1 MSATDLATLDTLYK
15 SGSGFAQVHLGE
27 GEGARSEFVAW
38 DTAKGWDWLVYGM
51 GDQNEFL
58 MQSYIYLAYQLGL
71 MLVGT
76 LLISLLVG
84 WLAAMTLRPV
94 RQVIDGMEKLGQ
106 GDLTARIPQVPAQ
119 SKNEVHVLFNYVRR
133 TQQALS
139 RTIAAVRAS
148 VDEINIGS
156 TQIAAGNTDLSSRTE
171 EQAASL
177 QETAASMEELAA
189 TVKQNTEQNR
199 KTVV

>member
-1 MSATDLATLDTLYK
+1 MRIS
-15 SGSGFAQVHLGE
+15 
-27 GEGARSEFVAW
+27 
-38 DTAKGWDWLVYGM
+38 DWSSDVCSS
-51 GDQNEFL
+51 D
-58 MQSYIYLAYQLGL
+58 L

-94 RQVIDGMEKLGQ
+94 RQVIGGMEKLGQ

-148 VDEINIGS
+148 VDEINIGY
-156 TQIAAGNTDLSSRTE
+156 TQIAAGNTDLSRRTE
-171 EQAASL
+171 KQAA
-177 QETAASMEELAA
+177 TFD
-189 TVKQNTEQNR
+189 R
-199 KTVV
+199 KSVV

>member
-1 MSATDLATLDTLYK
+1 
-15 SGSGFAQVHLGE
+15 
-27 GEGARSEFVAW
+27 
-38 DTAKGWDWLVYGM
+38 
-51 GDQNEFL
+51 
-58 MQSYIYLAYQLGL
+58 
-71 MLVGT
+71 
-76 LLISLLVG
+76 
-84 WLAAMTLRPV
+84 
-94 RQVIDGMEKLGQ
+94 MEKLGQ

-177 QETAASMEELAA
+177 PETAARMAELAA
-189 TVKQNTEQNR
+189 TVKQNTEHARQAKIVR
-199 KTVV
+199 AARREIECQHV

>member
-1 MSATDLATLDTLYK
+1 MIRRPPRSTRTYTPFPYTTLFRSAASDLATLDNLYK

-84 WLAAMTLRPV
+84 WLARS
-94 RQVIDGMEKLGQ
+94 E
-106 GDLTARIPQVPAQ
+106 
-119 SKNEVHVLFNYVRR
+119 ERR
-133 TQQALS
+133 VGKECVSTCRS
-139 RTIAAVRAS
+139 RWS
-148 VDEINIGS
+148 PDH
-156 TQIAAGNTDLSSRTE
+156 
-171 EQAASL
+171 
-177 QETAASMEELAA
+177 
-189 TVKQNTEQNR
+189 
-199 KTVV
+199 